1 MTGGRVASLNVSDGG
16 VPKRAVESAEV
27 TRDGVRGDR
36 QRNLKYHGGRER
48 ALCIW
53 SLERIEAL
61 RAEGHPVSPG
71 STGENVTIAGV
82 EWAALAPGVRLR
94 IGPVLAEVTDYTRPC
109 RTIARSFLGG
119 RSGRVSQKTHP
130 GWSRVYARVLE
141 EGRVAVG
148 DAVIVVASGG

>member
-16 VPKRAVESAEV
+16 VPKRAVESAQV

-71 STGENVTIAGV
+71 STGENVTVAGV

>member
-1 MTGGRVASLNVSDGG
+1 VTGGRVASLNVSDGG
-16 VPKRAVESAEV
+16 VPKRAVESAQV

-48 ALCIW
+48 ALCLW

-71 STGENVTIAGV
+71 STGENVTVAGV

>member
-1 MTGGRVASLNVSDGG
+1 VTGGRVASLNVSDGG

-48 ALCIW
+48 ALCLW

-71 STGENVTIAGV
+71 STGENVTVAGV